1 MAIIVVNAQCT
12 IYICFQF
19 KSYKIFTLTKK
30 KKKIT
35 LLFMLTE
42 IYNKFYDGDSRKKR
56 DICLG
61 IVTPEKK
68 EGT

>member
-1 MAIIVVNAQCT
+1 MLNAPYT
-12 IYICFQF
+12 YA
-19 KSYKIFTLTKK
+19 SSLNLTKFLHLQKK
-30 KKKIT
+30 KKQNT

>member
-1 MAIIVVNAQCT
+1 
-12 IYICFQF
+12 
-19 KSYKIFTLTKK
+19 
-30 KKKIT
+30 
-35 LLFMLTE
+35 MLTE

>member
-30 KKKIT
+30 P

-42 IYNKFYDGDSRKKR
+42 TYKKFYDGDSRKKGYM
-56 DICLG
+56 LG
-61 IVTPEKK
+61 YCNS
-68 EGT
+68 